1 MAQGKTSKPIVGT
14 GGVYVAQVAKKNTA
28 TPAANLIEA
37 RKMAMALAR
46 GQVGG
51 TLMES
56 IRNNAKIKDYRSKFF

>member
-1 MAQGKTSKPIVGT
+1 
-14 GGVYVAQVAKKNTA
+14 
-28 TPAANLIEA
+28 
-37 RKMAMALAR
+37 MAMAMAR